1 MGYWRLQNIP
11 FIDQLK
17 EVTIDIELSNGIQF
31 AKYVLERAQNLK
43 KAEKP
48 HQSKAVRKIRKSMM
62 TSSFKVVIL
71 EDQE

>member
-11 FIDQLK
+11 FLDQLK

-31 AKYVLERAQNLK
+31 AKYVLERAQNL
-43 KAEKP
+43 
-48 HQSKAVRKIRKSMM
+48 RKIRKSMM

-71 EDQE
+71 EDQERDI